1 MKKQQKAKAKCI
13 CKESIKL
20 NKKLKELKN
29 TKDKEKNHE
38 QKIA

>member
-1 MKKQQKAKAKCI
+1 MDF
-13 CKESIKL
+13 KEQYESY
-20 NKKLKELKN
+20 NQKLKELKN